1 MRAARWIWGHLVAP
15 LLRRPRRLQVAA
27 LCTRGQGALTEVL
40 LVTSRGTG
48 RWVLPKGWP
57 MRGRSAAQ
65 AALQEA
71 WEEAGVRRGRVSDR
85 PVGRYTAEKGL
96 ASGLPVPVELLVFA
110 VEVED
115 LRDDFPEAGQRRR
128 VWVPPAEAAG
138 MVLEPGL
145 RDLLLRVAGGCTS
158 AQP

>member
-1 MRAARWIWGHLVAP
+1 MRIGQWIWRHLLAP
-15 LLRRPRRLQVAA
+15 LLGRPPRLQVAA
-27 LCTRGQGALTEVL
+27 LCTRGRGEQTEVL

-71 WEEAGVRRGRVSDR
+71 WEEAGVRHGHVSDR
-85 PVGRYTAEKGL
+85 PIGRYTAEKGL

-110 VEVED
+110 VEVVE
-115 LRDDFPEAGQRRR
+115 LRDDFPEADQRRR
-128 VWVPPAEAAG
+128 VWVGPEDAAD
-138 MVLEPGL
+138 MVIEPGL
-145 RDLLLRVAGGCTS
+145 RDLLRRFAGDCARVAG
-158 AQP
+158 